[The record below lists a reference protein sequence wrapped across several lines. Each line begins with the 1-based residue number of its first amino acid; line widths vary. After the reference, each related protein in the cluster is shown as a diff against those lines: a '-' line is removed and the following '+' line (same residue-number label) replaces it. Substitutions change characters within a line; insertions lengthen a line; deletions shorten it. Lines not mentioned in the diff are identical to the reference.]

1 MLQVPAQSADFK
13 ADPHLREGGVQTKR
27 IDLVGR
33 VVIPGIN
40 DAHYH
45 CDVEPNAFH
54 LQFNSEDPTWREVAD
69 QLAAAETKAQ
79 EY

>member
-1 MLQVPAQSADFK
+1 M
-13 ADPHLREGGVQTKR
+13 
-27 IDLVGR
+27 
-33 VVIPGIN
+33 VIPGIN

-54 LQFNSEDPTWREVAD
+54 LQFNSEDPTWREVED